1 MKCLS
6 PVKLSRGRVVP
17 CGKCFSCRSKRR
29 SQWAARL
36 REESRFH
43 LSQGNCCLF
52 LTLTYNDENIPRL
65 EDGTA
70 VARIYEFSG
79 FIKRLRKK
87 LYGSKRG
94 SLRYFGVSE
103 YGPKTLRPHYH
114 AILFGFPKLPLKKIN
129 EIISSCWTSG
139 FISVSFCNN
148 RTIAYCT
155 KYCLMDFMLSGVY
168 ASPENRPQLRCS
180 KGLGRVFLSSPARV
194 HWIKQGNFTYR
205 FPEGYCCRLPRYW
218 LTKVFS
224 DVERWCYTLEYSA
237 RKEADFR
244 RQEREWL
251 SLVESVGKEDML
263 FFADALYRESPYY
276 KASRELESDRNIARS
291 RQQQM
296 IKKCKL

>member
-1 MKCLS
+1 MKCLN

-29 SQWAARL
+29 SQWSARL
-36 REESRFH
+36 REESRLH
-43 LSQGNCCLF
+43 LSQGNLCLF
-52 LTLTYNDENIPRL
+52 LTLTYDEKHVPKTS
-65 EDGTA
+65 DGTR
-70 VARIYEFSG
+70 VAKIAEFSS

-87 LYGSKRG
+87 LYGNKRG

-103 YGPKTLRPHYH
+103 YGPKTFRPHYH
-114 AILFGFPKLPLKKIN
+114 AILFGFPRMPLKRVNQILAD
-129 EIISSCWTSG
+129 CWTSG
-139 FISVSFCNN
+139 FVSVSLCNN

-155 KYCLMDFMLSGVY
+155 KYCLMDFVLSGVY
-168 ASPENRPQLRCS
+168 AAPENRPQLRCS
-180 KGLGRVFLSSPARV
+180 KGLGRVFLFNPARV
-194 HWIKQGNFTYR
+194 QWIRRGNFTYR

-218 LTKVFS
+218 LLKVFS
-224 DVERWCYTLEYSA
+224 NVERWCYTLEYSA

-244 RQEREWL
+244 LQEREWL

-276 KASRELESDRNIARS
+276 KVSRELESDRNIARS

>member
-1 MKCLS
+1 MKCLN

-36 REESRFH
+36 REESKFH

-52 LTLTYNDENIPRL
+52 LTLTYNDENVPRL

-70 VARIYEFSG
+70 VARIDEFSG
-79 FIKRLRKK
+79 FIKRLRKR

-94 SLRYFGVSE
+94 PLRYFGVSE

-114 AILFGFPKLPLKKIN
+114 AILFGFPKLPVTQINKI
-129 EIISSCWTSG
+129 IRSCWTSG

-155 KYCLMDFMLSGVY
+155 KYCLMDFVLSGVY
-168 ASPENRPQLRCS
+168 AAPENRPQLRCS

-194 HWIKQGNFTYR
+194 YWIKQGNFTYR

-218 LTKVFS
+218 LLKVFS

-244 RQEREWL
+244 QQEREWL

-276 KASRELESDRNIARS
+276 KVSRELESDKNIARS

>member
-1 MKCLS
+1 M
-6 PVKLSRGRVVP
+6 SRGRVVP

-29 SQWAARL
+29 SQWSARL

-43 LSQGNCCLF
+43 LSQGNLCLF
-52 LTLTYNDENIPRL
+52 LTLTYNEENVPRTS
-65 EDGTA
+65 DGTR
-70 VARIYEFSG
+70 VARIAEFSS

-103 YGPKTLRPHYH
+103 YGPTTLRPHYH
-114 AILFGFPKLPLKKIN
+114 AILFGFPHLPLKRVNQILAD
-129 EIISSCWTSG
+129 CWTSG
-139 FISVSFCNN
+139 YISVSICNN

-155 KYCLMDFMLSGVY
+155 KYCLMDFVLTGIY
-168 ASPENRPQLRCS
+168 AASENRPQLRCS
-180 KGLGRVFLSSPARV
+180 KGLGKVFITHPARV
-194 HWIKQGNFTYR
+194 QWIRSGQFTYR

-218 LTKVFS
+218 LTKVFT
-224 DVERWCYTLEYSA
+224 DTERWCYTLEYAA

-251 SLVESVGKEDML
+251 DLVESVGKEDYML
-263 FFADALYRESPYY
+263 FAESLYRESPYY
-276 KASRELESDRNIARS
+276 KKSRELESDRNIARS